1 MAVLRRPRKR
11 IDFGSMSFG
20 HSVVAAV
27 TIGAIVAAV
36 AVILDATW
44 TQRATVW
51 YVRAMVV
58 GGLQLLLVSVL
69 VTAVLE
75 QRRKRLVRRTLE
87 LAFLNHNI
95 RNALVQVQLADH
107 IPDGDRRH
115 QLLTEAIERVSST
128 LTRITMSGG
137 STQGIDVFPGGPERE
152 AGSEGASAV
161 NKCGR

>member
-1 MAVLRRPRKR
+1 VKR
-11 IDFGSMSFG
+11 IDLGSTSFS

-51 YVRAMVV
+51 YVRVMVV
-58 GGLQLLLVSVL
+58 GALQLLVVSVL

-87 LAFLNHNI
+87 LAFLNRNI

-107 IPDGDRRH
+107 IPDGNLRH
-115 QLLTEAIERVSST
+115 QLLAEAIERVSST
-128 LTRITMSGG
+128 LTRITMSRD
-137 STQGIDVFPGGPERE
+137 STLGTRDFPGGQESEERLD
-152 AGSEGASAV
+152 
-161 NKCGR
+161 